1 MSSPTPT
8 DNNENN
14 DGNNAKLPLATNMIV
29 SENESTHDNLAPLV
43 LPDRSLFDDD
53 DGSLDEE
60 DDESPGGIPKDSI
73 HDVDNMNASTGKGM
87 TEQELTTQGDFSFV
101 ADTSPL
107 LESFVQ
113 QANRVHALVSKAWQA
128 PQCLKRA
135 REVAIEEERE
145 EPLQQRRRLPT
156 DTIVEKIAQEK
167 TEEVVALQRVSICR
181 QKYLRSS
188 YITSYQDSH

>member
-128 PQCLKRA
+128 PQCVKRA

-181 QKYLRSS
+181 QK
-188 YITSYQDSH
+188 

>member
-73 HDVDNMNASTGKGM
+73 HDVDNMDASTGKGM